1 MHKVHVTCSGRD
13 IAVGDDETILDAAL
27 RQGLAFPYGCRNGT
41 CGTCKGKI
49 VSGVVDYGVVDA
61 NILTEEDRSAG
72 LALFCQACPLSD
84 LVVEIHELND
94 ATEMPILKLPCRV
107 ERMDRL
113 TRDVMRIFLKIPSGK
128 RMQFLAGQYV
138 DFVLQ
143 DGRHRSFSIANP
155 PHRDNLLELH
165 VKHVAHGQF
174 TDYVFNKLKE
184 KSILRIEGPYGNFYF
199 REQSPRPIIFVAGGT
214 GFAPIKAIIEHLFAE
229 GVTHSIF
236 LYWGVRSKSDLYMQD
251 VVQLWEKNANFSYR
265 PVLSEARLADH
276 WTGRTGFVHEA
287 VVEDFTSLEG
297 YDVYASGPPVM
308 VNAAKQEFLM
318 RGLPEEQLFYDS
330 FEFAP
335 DSRRK

>member
-1 MHKVHVTCSGRD
+1 MRKVHITCSGRD
-13 IAVGDDETILDAAL
+13 FAVEDGEAILDAAL

-49 VSGVVDYGVVDA
+49 VSGTVDYGAADT
-61 NILTEEDRSAG
+61 NILTEEDRTAG
-72 LALFCQACPLSD
+72 LALFCQARPLSD
-84 LVVEIHELND
+84 LVVEIHERND
-94 ATEMPILKLPCRV
+94 ASEMPILKLPCRV

-113 TRDVMRIFLKIPSGK
+113 TSDVMRIYLKMPSGK
-128 RMQFLAGQYV
+128 RMQYLAGQYV

-165 VKHVAHGQF
+165 VKHVAHGEF

-199 REQSPRPIIFVAGGT
+199 REQSLRPVIFVAGGT

-229 GVTHSIF
+229 GVTF
-236 LYWGVRSKSDLYMQD
+236 PMYLYWGVRSKSDLYMQD
-251 VVQLWEKNANFSYR
+251 VVRLWEENANFSYR
-265 PVLSEARLADH
+265 PVLSEALITDR
-276 WTGRTGFVHEA
+276 WTGRTGFVHDA
-287 VVEDFTSLEG
+287 VIEDFPDLEG

-308 VNAAKQEFLM
+308 VNAAKQEFLK

-330 FEFAP
+330 FEFAA
-335 DSRRK
+335 DSRGK

>member
-1 MHKVHVTCSGRD
+1 MRKVHVACSGRD
-13 IAVGDDETILDAAL
+13 FAVEDDEAILDAAL

-49 VSGVVDYGVVDA
+49 VSGMVDYGAADT
-61 NILTEEDRSAG
+61 NILTEEDRTAG
-72 LALFCQACPLSD
+72 LALFCQARPLSD
-84 LVVEIHELND
+84 LIVEIHERND
-94 ATEMPILKLPCRV
+94 ASEMPILKLPCRV

-113 TRDVMRIFLKIPSGK
+113 TSDVMRIYLKMPSGK

-165 VKHVAHGQF
+165 VKHVAHGEF

-184 KSILRIEGPYGNFYF
+184 KSILRVEGPYGNFYF
-199 REQSPRPIIFVAGGT
+199 REQSPRPVVFVAGGT

-229 GVTHSIF
+229 GVTRPMY

-251 VVQLWEKNANFSYR
+251 EVRLWEENGNFSYR
-265 PVLSEARLADH
+265 PVLSEARIADH
-276 WTGRTGFVHEA
+276 WAGRTGFVHEA
-287 VVEDFTSLEG
+287 VVEDFPDLEG

-308 VNAAKQEFLM
+308 VNAAKQEFLK
-318 RGLPEEQLFYDS
+318 RGLPEEQLFFDS
-330 FEFAP
+330 FEFAA
-335 DSRRK
+335 DSRGK